1 MHEPF
6 NFGLLIQSYYF
17 NFNLESRHYILNRI
31 TTIITLI
38 TLFILLNYTIYIDAS
53 NIFDNNVLYLV
64 NDIINTF
71 NLNNFLQLL
80 SNISPPVVSFIFIL
94 SILAILF
101 FINKR
106 QFWVYGFW
114 SFFVLLTGTILKFT
128 VERPRPVASVDGFSF
143 PSMHVLTFAV
153 LIVLINYIK
162 TNKLI
167 KTISCLLIISM
178 MASRIYLHAHFFS
191 DTLASIL
198 IILIFS
204 QILTLYDKQK
214 VFFYENEK

>member
-17 NFNLESRHYILNRI
+17 NFNLESSHYILNRI

-101 FINKR
+101 F
-106 QFWVYGFW
+106 Y
-114 SFFVLLTGTILKFT
+114 
-128 VERPRPVASVDGFSF
+128 
-143 PSMHVLTFAV
+143 
-153 LIVLINYIK
+153 
-162 TNKLI
+162 
-167 KTISCLLIISM
+167 
-178 MASRIYLHAHFFS
+178 
-191 DTLASIL
+191 
-198 IILIFS
+198 
-204 QILTLYDKQK
+204 
-214 VFFYENEK
+214 